1 VSGTTTTTPSHT
13 AAAAPVERSTT
24 RSPPS
29 GSNCFAAPKRE
40 PDPAATTMHHTDPGR
55 GDIVAMA
62 ARYPAASAPGARQQ
76 VTPWLLGTIPA
87 VNDTELLRSVD
98 LFDLFDEIDHRRLAD
113 ATETLDLIRNDV
125 VFTEGVEADA
135 CYVVV
140 DGRIAISNKSA
151 DGRESMVAL
160 MQRGE
165 LFGEM
170 GLFDGLGRSAEAR
183 ALEQSRV
190 IMIPYDVLRAIWEDK
205 PELLWSVVRLL
216 SQRIRATD
224 EALADSFFLD
234 VTGRTAKHLLE
245 LAGQS
250 EEFEI
255 PITQEELA
263 GLVGASRERVNKAIA
278 SFLRLGWIEQ
288 NDRSYRILK
297 RRELEIRSS

>member
-1 VSGTTTTTPSHT
+1 
-13 AAAAPVERSTT
+13 
-24 RSPPS
+24 
-29 GSNCFAAPKRE
+29 
-40 PDPAATTMHHTDPGR
+40 MHE
-55 GDIVAMA
+55 
-62 ARYPAASAPGARQQ
+62 
-76 VTPWLLGTIPA
+76 L
-87 VNDTELLRSVD
+87 ELLQGIELFEEFDDDDYRQVVD
-98 LFDLFDEIDHRRLAD
+98 ASD
-113 ATETLDLIRNDV
+113 TVDLIRTNV
-125 VFTEGVEADA
+125 VFTEGAEADA
-135 CYVVV
+135 CYIVVS
-140 DGRIAISNKSA
+140 GRIAISNKSF
-151 DGRESMVAL
+151 DGRESMFAI
-160 MQRGE
+160 MERGD

-183 ALEQSRV
+183 ALEQSSVLRL
-190 IMIPYDVLRAIWEDK
+190 PYDVLRTVWESK

-224 EALADSFFLD
+224 QALADAFFLD

-245 LAGQS
+245 LAGER

-297 RRELEIRSS
+297 RRELEIRSQ